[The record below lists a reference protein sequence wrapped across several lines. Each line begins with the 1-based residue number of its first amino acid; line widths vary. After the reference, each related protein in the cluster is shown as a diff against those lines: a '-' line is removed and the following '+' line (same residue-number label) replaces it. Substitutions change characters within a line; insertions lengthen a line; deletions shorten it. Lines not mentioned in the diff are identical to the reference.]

1 MPTVTEWIDNILN
14 DKVIPTNTVAFCF
27 NLYEESDGSWAMEL
41 VGTEQ
46 FDLDDEDW
54 ACRETTDFGSRE
66 KLYNWE
72 MDCEWEEALEYMV
85 NELKQYLL
93 SGKYAALLKSQ
104 DGVGVGFVDGNIEII
119 YSR

>member
-41 VGTEQ
+41 IGTEQ

-66 KLYNWE
+66 QLYTVNT
-72 MDCEWEEALEYMV
+72 DCIIALRFRVCWMR
-85 NELKQYLL
+85 
-93 SGKYAALLKSQ
+93 
-104 DGVGVGFVDGNIEII
+104 
-119 YSR
+119 YSRFYR